1 MTFYYS
7 SKDKNAKTKIKNTL
21 KLMIA
26 EKSPYHTHIVL
37 LCIGTDRI
45 TGDSLGPFVGDKL
58 QNSLF
63 CPVYGTIHNP
73 VHAKNLKHALSA
85 INRRGTPLVIA
96 VDAAL
101 GTHTDHITVADEG
114 VRPGT
119 AIGKTLPLAGA
130 ISITGIVGSEGPSGM
145 KVLQNTRLASV
156 MDMSD
161 IIADAIK
168 AALSELRR
176 LDFAAV

>member
-7 SKDKNAKTKIKNTL
+7 SKDINAETKIKNTL
-21 KLMIA
+21 KLMIE
-26 EKSPYHTHIVL
+26 EKLPLYTHIVL

-45 TGDSLGPFVGDKL
+45 TGDSLGPLVGDRL
-58 QNSLF
+58 QSSIF

-85 INRRGTPLVIA
+85 INRRGKPLVIA

-101 GTHTDHITVADEG
+101 GVHTEHITVADEG

-119 AIGKTLPLAGA
+119 AIGKSLPTAGA
-130 ISITGIVGSEGPSGM
+130 ISITGIVGSDSPSGM
-145 KVLQNTRLASV
+145 RVLQNTRLAVV

-161 IIADAIK
+161 IIAGAVSSAI
-168 AALSELRR
+168 SEIEQMS
-176 LDFAAV
+176 FYAV